1 MVPFTS
7 NAEPGAVVPIP
18 TLPVLNTRRR
28 SVLLV
33 FVTKSTASVVPTKLV
48 PATVPLLP
56 TNAQAFAFTAG
67 DISNGVEE
75 IPLMVLVRL
84 EPLNDKALVLIIGT
98 VAPATPFTVVNKVL
112 PLLVLLILFTIGTV
126 APTTPFT
133 VVNKVFALLVLL
145 TLFTAGAVADIPF
158 TILVMVLT
166 DELNVCEVVD
176 AVDAQDNVPAPLV
189 DYT

>member
-1 MVPFTS
+1 MEPDKRMVPFTS

-67 DISNGVEE
+67 DISNAFDAS
-75 IPLMVLVRL
+75 PLMVLVRF
-84 EPLNDKALVLIIGT
+84 EPVNDKALVLMIGT
-98 VAPATPFTVVNKVL
+98 VAPAIPFTVVNKVL
-112 PLLVLLILFTIGTV
+112 
-126 APTTPFT
+126 
-133 VVNKVFALLVLL
+133 ALLVLL